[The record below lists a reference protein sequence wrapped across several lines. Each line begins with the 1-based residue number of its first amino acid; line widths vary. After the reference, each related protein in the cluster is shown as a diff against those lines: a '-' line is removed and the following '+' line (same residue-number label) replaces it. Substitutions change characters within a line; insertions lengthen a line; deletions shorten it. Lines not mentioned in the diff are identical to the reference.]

1 MRHGETLNGV
11 RVVLTNRPTH
21 VRGGLLDEKQ
31 QPAEG
36 TVVIFPEDTSRW
48 REDSRTVRA
57 ARPDQQGEFSIKGLP
72 AGKYL
77 IAAVDYVQDGQ
88 WYDPEFL
95 AELRPRAERLSLAE
109 AESKRIDLTV
119 QK

>member
-1 MRHGETLNGV
+1 MLSA
-11 RVVLTNRPTH
+11 L
-21 VRGGLLDEKQ
+21 
-31 QPAEG
+31 
-36 TVVIFPEDTSRW
+36 IFPEDTRW
-48 REDSRTVRA
+48 REDSRTVRS

-77 IAAVDYVQDGQ
+77 ITAVDYVQDGQ

-119 QK
+119 RNSPQPWRPHALSP